1 MAGGGGEPQDL
12 KLKNVSLHRR
22 GRPENGILYLTR
34 HHLIFSYYPNTQT
47 NGHGEKSNPKG
58 HNRASSLG
66 PTQPVKSTSDSLS
79 AQSQHQSNAQ
89 PDSSTKSKASSKP
102 RSKEIY
108 IPYPLISHCTL
119 RPSHAQS
126 AVSRPPGIEA
136 DEDSDEDDSDSF
148 PPTYGTSSASR
159 PSTDSTGFSRYASPR
174 RPGSPSLTQS
184 DFSTVGGS
192 ARPPVIR
199 LRCKDFSV
207 LALHFHPTTS
217 EKTAD
222 EAARHAFFNLRSR
235 CCVDKVE
242 DLYAFHFKPPPEERA
257 AGGKPYD
264 ARREFSRM
272 GISPKAAEGPGAA
285 WRISD
290 INRDYS
296 YSNTYPSTL
305 CVPRAVSDNM
315 LKYGGTFRKKAR
327 IPALAYLHSN
337 GGSITRSSQPM
348 VGMQG
353 KRNPQDERLVSAI
366 FSSHT
371 PPLTSPEDSPTQ
383 VPTFAPGDSGAS
395 GAIDDSLASDISG
408 LHLSKSET
416 ALDETLEEHAATPRK
431 RIYGST
437 RQNVIADARP
447 KLNMIA
453 NRATGGGIENPAYYA
468 GHNDMPIE
476 VSFLNIA
483 NIHVMRSSLD
493 KVIESLGNSDYL
505 DLPPNQDLLRKS
517 GWLTHI
523 AGLLEG
529 SEMVARVVGLGGSHV
544 LVHCSDGWDRTS
556 QVSAL
561 AQIMLDPFYRTLE
574 GFITLVQKDFLSFGH
589 KFRDRNGIEGSEKWF
604 EIENERIQPA
614 RTREDRGSEPNNF
627 QALGSK
633 ALFGAK
639 NWFEKNKGAL
649 FKQQNASR
657 DSLPEASNSR
667 PTSPPPNPLI
677 HSTPAKAEEKQHKMD
692 EKEVSPIFH
701 QFLDAV
707 FQLQWQAPNA
717 FEFNERFL
725 RRLYYQVYAGQ
736 YGEFLFNNERERS
749 EHEGK
754 TPSVWGYFL
763 ARKAEFTNPDYA
775 AKTNDPLLF
784 PRRQGAEREI
794 EMRWWNMLFGRKDE
808 EMNVP
813 RALAQIEQ
821 PVMPLDNRSASVG
834 ATDILAADLSATS
847 VPSGAMG
854 PTKSTPNL
862 NMAAE
867 ESAVSDAAEDGQ
879 ARGDSPQRPSMP
891 ASQETDANVLARYAG
906 SERPSMPT
914 PQETDANV
922 LARYAGFPSASS
934 APKASGQSQT
944 AEETVGD
951 PLGASA
957 NAPSERQQQQR
968 GSGRMDF
975 VAFAQQNAFRES

>member
-1 MAGGGGEPQDL
+1 MTGNAGESQDL
-12 KLKNVSLHRR
+12 RFKNVSLHRR
-22 GRPENGILYLTR
+22 GKPENGTLYFTR
-34 HHLIFSYYPNTQT
+34 HHLIFSYYPSLQT
-47 NGHGEKSNPKG
+47 NGTGAASASQGHHRGSSVTDSQASRPAQNGTAAEAQKAGQASNQGDAPKKSRGTP
-58 HNRASSLG
+58 
-66 PTQPVKSTSDSLS
+66 
-79 AQSQHQSNAQ
+79 
-89 PDSSTKSKASSKP
+89 KP

-108 IPYPLISHCTL
+108 IPYPLINHCVL

-126 AVSRPPGIEA
+126 TTPRPPGP
-136 DEDSDEDDSDSF
+136 DSGVDSNEDDDDGF
-148 PPTYGTSSASR
+148 PPTFGTSSASR
-159 PSTDSTGFSRYASPR
+159 PSTDSVNRSSYASPR
-174 RPGSPSLTQS
+174 RPASPVASQP

-192 ARPPVIR
+192 ARPPAIR
-199 LRCKDFSV
+199 IRCKDFQV

-217 EKTAD
+217 EKSAD
-222 EAARHAFFNLRSR
+222 EAARQAFFSLRSR
-235 CCVDKVE
+235 CCVDQVS
-242 DLYAFHFKPPPEERA
+242 DLYAFHFKPPPEEKA
-257 AGGKPYD
+257 AGGNPYD
-264 ARREFSRM
+264 ARREFVRM

-285 WRISD
+285 WRVTD
-290 INRDYS
+290 INQDYS
-296 YSNTYPSTL
+296 YSATYPSTL

-371 PPLTSPEDSPTQ
+371 PPLTSPEDSPSQ
-383 VPTFAPGDSGAS
+383 VPTTAPGEGENSGTTD
-395 GAIDDSLASDISG
+395 GSLESNISR
-408 LHLSKSET
+408 LHISKSET
-416 ALDETLEEHAATPRK
+416 ALDESFEEQMVTPRK

-447 KLNMIA
+447 KLNMLA
-453 NRATGGGIENPAYYA
+453 NRATGGGIENPTYYA

-493 KVIESLGNSDYL
+493 KVVESLGNSDYL
-505 DLPPNQDLLRKS
+505 DLPPNQELLRKS
-517 GWLTHI
+517 GWLGHV
-523 AGLLEG
+523 AGLIDG

-561 AQIMLDPFYRTLE
+561 AQIMLDPHYRTLD

-614 RTREDRGSEPNNF
+614 RTREDRGSEPNNL
-627 QALGSK
+627 QALSSK

-639 NWFEKNKGAL
+639 SWFEKNKSNL
-649 FKQQNASR
+649 FKQQNVSH
-657 DSLPEASNSR
+657 DSLADPSSR
-667 PTSPPPNPLI
+667 PTSPPPNPII
-677 HSTPAKAEEKQHKMD
+677 HSTPTKTEDKQHKMD

-707 FQLQWQAPNA
+707 FQLQWQEPTA

-749 EHEGK
+749 EHDNK
-754 TPSVWGYFL
+754 LPSAWGYFL
-763 ARKAEFTNPDYA
+763 ARRAEFTNPDFS

-784 PRRQGAEREI
+784 PRRQGAEREV

-813 RALAQIEQ
+813 RALTQLEQ
-821 PVMPLDNRSASVG
+821 PADALATRSASVG
-834 ATDILAADLSATS
+834 PTEIFAANLSTSTNTSSTDAVIVSN
-847 VPSGAMG
+847 PSSELGQVTASIITEEEA
-854 PTKSTPNL
+854 PAPEQTKQSEH
-862 NMAAE
+862 A
-867 ESAVSDAAEDGQ
+867 
-879 ARGDSPQRPSMP
+879 QRPPM

-906 SERPSMPT
+906 
-914 PQETDANV
+914 
-922 LARYAGFPSASS
+922 LPSANSVPAAAVETSQPTEQTSS
-934 APKASGQSQT
+934 
-944 AEETVGD
+944 GD
-951 PLGASA
+951 PLGVSA
-957 NAPSERQQQQR
+957 QEPKQRQ
-968 GSGRMDF
+968 GNGGRMDYA
-975 VAFAQQNAFRES
+975 AFAQQNAFRDA

>member
-1 MAGGGGEPQDL
+1 MADSAKDSKEL
-12 KLKNVSLHRR
+12 RFKNVSLHRR
-22 GRPENGILYLTR
+22 GKPDNGTLYLTR
-34 HHLIFSYYPNTQT
+34 HHLIFSYYP
-47 NGHGEKSNPKG
+47 
-58 HNRASSLG
+58 
-66 PTQPVKSTSDSLS
+66 S
-79 AQSQHQSNAQ
+79 AQTSGGKEASASQSHSRGPSVTQDPVAAPASNGAVV
-89 PDSSTKSKASSKP
+89 KAEHTPKDDLGKHSSKPKNAPRP

-108 IPYPLISHCTL
+108 IPYPLVNYCNL

-126 AVSRPPGIEA
+126 KTVRPPGFDDDTESP
-136 DEDSDEDDSDSF
+136 EEDDDGF
-148 PPTYGTSSASR
+148 PPTYGTSLAGR
-159 PSTDSTGFSRYASPR
+159 PSTDSATRYSFASPR
-174 RPGSPSLTQS
+174 RPASPVAPAV
-184 DFSTVGGS
+184 DFQTVGGS
-192 ARPPVIR
+192 ARTPAIR
-199 LRCKDFSV
+199 IRCKDFQV

-217 EKTAD
+217 EKDAD
-222 EAARHAFFNLRSR
+222 EAARQAFFSLRDH
-235 CCVDKVE
+235 CCVDRVE
-242 DLYAFHFKPPPEERA
+242 DLYAFHFKPPPEERSA
-257 AGGKPYD
+257 CGNPYD

-290 INRDYS
+290 INHDFAYS
-296 YSNTYPSTL
+296 ATYPSVL
-305 CVPRAVSDNM
+305 CVPRTVSDNM

-337 GGSITRSSQPM
+337 GGSITRCSQPM

-371 PPLTSPEDSPTQ
+371 PPLSSPEDSPAQ
-383 VPTFAPGDSGAS
+383 VATRAVDETDGSGAADES
-395 GAIDDSLASDISG
+395 LDSNISR

-416 ALDETLEEHAATPRK
+416 ALDESLEEQLVSPRK

-447 KLNMIA
+447 KLNVLA
-453 NRATGGGIENPAYYA
+453 NRATGGGIENPANYA

-517 GWLTHI
+517 SWLSHI
-523 AGLLEG
+523 AGLIDG

-561 AQIMLDPFYRTLE
+561 AQIMLDPHYRTLD

-589 KFRDRNGIEGSEKWF
+589 KFRDRNGIEGCEKWF

-614 RTREDRGSEPNNF
+614 RTRDDRGSEANNL
-627 QALGSK
+627 QALSSK
-633 ALFGAK
+633 ALSGAK
-639 NWFEKNKGAL
+639 NWFEKNRGNL
-649 FKQQNASR
+649 FKQQNASH
-657 DSLPEASNSR
+657 DSLSDNPTSR
-667 PTSPPPNPLI
+667 PTSPPPNPVL
-677 HSTPAKAEEKQHKMD
+677 HSTPTKTADKKHKMD
-692 EKEVSPIFH
+692 PNEVSPIFH

-749 EHEGK
+749 EHVDK
-754 TPSVWGYFL
+754 LPSAWGYFL
-763 ARKAEFTNPDYA
+763 ARRAEFTNTDFT
-775 AKTNDPLLF
+775 AKTDDPLLF
-784 PRRQGAEREI
+784 PRRQGAEREV
-794 EMRWWNMLFGRKDE
+794 EVRWWNMLFGRKDE

-813 RALAQIEQ
+813 RALAQPDRSAQEA
-821 PVMPLDNRSASVG
+821 RSASLG
-834 ATDILAADLSATS
+834 AAEVLGTASNPRLSTTT
-847 VPSGAMG
+847 VPSVLSLLSDPSPEASMEVAR
-854 PTKSTPNL
+854 PTV
-862 NMAAE
+862 AE
-867 ESAVSDAAEDGQ
+867 PSVVSDSKPAE
-879 ARGDSPQRPSMP
+879 ASKRPAMP
-891 ASQETDANVLARYAG
+891 SQETDDNVLARYAG
-906 SERPSMPT
+906 
-914 PQETDANV
+914 
-922 LARYAGFPSASS
+922 LPSASNTS
-934 APKASGQSQT
+934 IEQNEATQPEAEPATPQQAQQST
-944 AEETVGD
+944 GD
-951 PLGASA
+951 PLGVSSDE
-957 NAPSERQQQQR
+957 PLQRPQQQR
-968 GSGRMDF
+968 GGNGMDF
-975 VAFAQQNAFRES
+975 AAFAQHNAFRDA